1 MSEESIEN
9 ITKWGGDFRPIFV
22 DHHLLSDMNFNGHCL
37 MKNISIP
44 KRVINL
50 YIFYTIGPQLKTFN
64 TDFTLG
70 NSLFGFVKLTKNAD
84 IDKYK
89 YTG

>member
-1 MSEESIEN
+1 
-9 ITKWGGDFRPIFV
+9 
-22 DHHLLSDMNFNGHCL
+22 